1 MTISRCKALP
11 LAAAFA
17 LAACGGGQ
25 PAPSPSPTATPTPTA
40 SATPAAA
47 PADQLAAAVAL
58 AFPKDKVVQSEVGER
73 YVFDTHRL
81 IDTPFGPVLAS
92 EGRVPDAAHVTS
104 GRIDLTYLT
113 RQGSG
118 FAIAKTYPAVIQ
130 VGSFGQM
137 TRWAV
142 RDDLADV
149 PVIAAYGGFTGQG
162 VTCGQTVLTE
172 LRASGPVE
180 VAVIPMIY
188 DNGGMAEGADIQSFE
203 GTIVNASKTGFDV
216 RYTGTR
222 PVTVHYARQ
231 GDRFVRQGADPVP
244 EC

>member
-1 MTISRCKALP
+1 MTIFRCKALP

-17 LAACGGGQ
+17 LAACGGDQ
-25 PAPSPSPTATPTPTA
+25 PAAPPSPTP
-40 SATPAAA
+40 TPAASVTPEPS
-47 PADQLAAAVAL
+47 PADQLAAAVAI

-104 GRIDLTYLT
+104 GRIDLAYLK
-113 RQGSG
+113 RQGRG
-118 FAIAKTYPAVIQ
+118 FAIARDYPAVIE

-137 TRWAV
+137 TRWDV
-142 RDDLADV
+142 RNDLADV

-162 VTCGQTVLTE
+162 ITCGNTVLTE
-172 LRASGPVE
+172 LRPSGPVE
-180 VAVIPMIY
+180 AAIVPTVY
-188 DNGGMAEGADIQSFE
+188 DNGGMAEGKDMQSLE
-203 GTIVNASKTGFDV
+203 GTIVNPSRKGFDV

-222 PVTVHYARQ
+222 SVTVHYARQ
-231 GDRFVRQGADPVP
+231 GDHFVRLGADPVP